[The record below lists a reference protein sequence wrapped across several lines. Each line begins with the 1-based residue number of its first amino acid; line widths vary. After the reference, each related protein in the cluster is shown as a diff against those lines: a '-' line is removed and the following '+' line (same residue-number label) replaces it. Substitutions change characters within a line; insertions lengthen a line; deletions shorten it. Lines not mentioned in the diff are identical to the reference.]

1 MKFNLTKDKF
11 LEILKA
17 VVSVEINSSPYVPY
31 LMEDFPRAKHLLF
44 KNKSMDYFY
53 GKIEDGKFL
62 KDQFAF
68 PLIKVN
74 PDGTSAYVNDR
85 DEEECLEALKVY
97 EQYLNSPNKLDEIN
111 FNSLIEEFI
120 NGRNKRA

>member
-11 LEILKA
+11 LEVLKA

-31 LMEDFPRAKHLLF
+31 LMEGFPRAKHLLF

-62 KDQFAF
+62 KDQFSF

-74 PDGTSAYVNDR
+74 PDGESAYVNDR

-97 EQYLNSPNKLDEIN
+97 EKYLNSPNKLDEIN

-120 NGRNKRA
+120 HGEK